1 MWYGWSRARKLAFT
15 GCGMESREKVAAIF
29 GAGKRRGLKDK
40 KTAAES
46 CRGNYHWRD
55 TKRRG
60 IFQSSRCTDVHWTL
74 GTYNRVH
81 FLWGFYKLTFKPLHL
96 FIKSK
101 NRLNVMIK
109 CIHFVGLL
117 RKEEVSHV
125 ISQNIFFLQF
135 FIFFFCI
142 HLMGLDRLEKVLKY
156 IF

>member
-1 MWYGWSRARKLAFT
+1 
-15 GCGMESREKVAAIF
+15 MESREKVAAIF

-117 RKEEVSHV
+117 RKEEASHV
-125 ISQNIFFLQF
+125 ISQNIFFYS
-135 FIFFFCI
+135 FCFSSFASTWW
-142 HLMGLDRLEKVLKY
+142 LMGLDKMVYFLIFDEWWCWDDAVNFVL
-156 IF
+156 